1 MLYCIVYHHNSDK
14 VLSEKSTSSEAFSHE
29 NLFWH
34 CFKLPHIE
42 KWIVLHL
49 IIGLYCTDGEIRIE
63 IRNPL
68 ERLWLHCWHNLTDPD
83 PISFQPVQYNFT
95 LSATWMYG
103 CVDVFERTRAQPK
116 IHPYTSGNWVFSG
129 VVQWST
135 LPGQTEGK
143 NANFSQTP
151 FDHKIEF

>member
-68 ERLWLHCWHNLTDPD
+68 ERLWLHFWHNLTDPEIQSHSNRYSAILHWHECMD
-83 PISFQPVQYNFT
+83 VWMCLKGHEHIYTEKVSMTRLVNVYIRSHFFRKT
-95 LSATWMYG
+95 KLCKKALSIMKSHHMIWY
-103 CVDVFERTRAQPK
+103 
-116 IHPYTSGNWVFSG
+116 
-129 VVQWST
+129 
-135 LPGQTEGK
+135 
-143 NANFSQTP
+143 
-151 FDHKIEF
+151 